1 MNPAAADIRPEL
13 ETIFRNV
20 FGDDDIAL
28 RDEMTAADID
38 GWDSMMTINL
48 MIAIEKHFKI
58 KFAAAELANIKAEG
72 QNIGTLVA
80 LIEKK
85 VRSRA

>member
-1 MNPAAADIRPEL
+1 MSDTRTDL
-13 ETIFRNV
+13 QGIFHSV
-20 FGDDDIAL
+20 FGEDDLVL
-28 RDEMTAADID
+28 RDEMTAKDID

-48 MIAIEKHFKI
+48 MIAIEKRFKI
-58 KFAAAELANIKAEG
+58 KFAAAELANIKADG

-85 VRSRA
+85 ASGQR

>member
-1 MNPAAADIRPEL
+1 MNTEIGQQL
-13 ETIFRNV
+13 EGIFRNV

-28 RDEMTAADID
+28 RDEMTAADVD

-72 QNIGTLVA
+72 QNIGTLVG
-80 LIEKK
+80 LIDRK

>member
-1 MNPAAADIRPEL
+1 MSATRDEL
-13 ETIFRNV
+13 QTVFQNV
-20 FGDDDIAL
+20 FGDDDIQL
-28 RDEMTAADID
+28 TDSTTAADVD

-48 MIAIEKHFKI
+48 MIAIEKRFKI
-58 KFAAAELANIKAEG
+58 KFAAAELANIKADG

-85 VRSRA
+85 MGARA

>member
-1 MNPAAADIRPEL
+1 MTASNIREDL
-13 ETIFRNV
+13 NVIFRKV

-28 RDEMTAADID
+28 RDEMTAADVD

-58 KFAAAELANIKAEG
+58 KFAAAELANIKADG
-72 QNIGTLVA
+72 QNIGTLIA
-80 LIEKK
+80 LIGKK
-85 VRSRA
+85 RGAGA

>member
-1 MNPAAADIRPEL
+1 MNSETGEQL
-13 ETIFRNV
+13 EEIFRNV
-20 FGDDDIAL
+20 FGDDEITL
-28 RDEMTAADID
+28 RDEMTAADVE

-58 KFAAAELANIKAEG
+58 KFAAAELANIKADG

-80 LIEKK
+80 LIDRK
-85 VRSRA
+85 VRSRS

>member
-1 MNPAAADIRPEL
+1 MSDTRTEL
-13 ETIFRNV
+13 QSIFHSV
-20 FGDDDIAL
+20 FGEDDL
-28 RDEMTAADID
+28 VLKDEITAKDID

-48 MIAIEKHFKI
+48 MIAIEKRFKV

-80 LIEKK
+80 LIDKK
-85 VRSRA
+85 AAGQR

>member
-1 MNPAAADIRPEL
+1 MNSEL
-13 ETIFRNV
+13 GQQLEEIFRDV
-20 FGDDDIAL
+20 FGDDDITL
-28 RDEMTAADID
+28 RDEMTAADVD

-58 KFAAAELANIKAEG
+58 KFAAAELANIKADG

-80 LIEKK
+80 LIDRKM
-85 VRSRA
+85 RSRS